1 MKWPQARPGGQSC
14 RSWKFIGSERSQKTA
29 LLQGFEISDHQTA
42 AFQFPHD
49 APLPQLGEAA
59 GGGFAG
65 QAGEGGQLPIE
76 ALDKERSGSPCRVL
90 VSGETRARVQNQ
102 LAGPWRDWGTVALSG
117 RSTAVEIWELV
128 APPADPA
135 HGYGRS
141 ES

>member
-1 MKWPQARPGGQSC
+1 MRLRIGVHSGPVVAGSVGSRERWEFGVVGDTVNCAAR
-14 RSWKFIGSERSQKTA
+14 
-29 LLQGFEISDHQTA
+29 
-42 AFQFPHD
+42 
-49 APLPQLGEAA
+49 
-59 GGGFAG
+59 
-65 QAGEGGQLPIE
+65 IE